1 MQQWTTQEAANVAVD
16 ELAGR
21 AWEED
26 FDAIH
31 HHQTAPHYRHST
43 AIQTILPDGL
53 VSGNLAQTIPEAITT
68 IRGKP
73 KLQDTL
79 RMTTEQ
85 MVLIDEEI
93 TVSNV
98 RKFGKSS
105 IARVQLSKQYAQQ
118 LYTEARVHRLNDSI
132 PATCR
137 CCDGGDDET
146 ILHILRYPSRREVH
160 LEHNE
165 TFVRIMRD
173 IEAPNHLL
181 NLFEAGIEVAL
192 LDGNTHSG
200 EDWNGSPN
208 ESTIDRTISK
218 LLFDEIIPQQYKT
231 AFKQ

>member
-1 MQQWTTQEAANVAVD
+1 MQEAVNVAVD

-21 AWEED
+21 ACEED
-26 FDAIH
+26 FEAIH
-31 HHQTAPHYRHST
+31 HHQISPHYCHST
-43 AIQTILPDGL
+43 VIQTTLPDGS
-53 VSGNLAQTIPEAITT
+53 VSGNLAQTIPEAMTT
-68 IRGKP
+68 LRGKP

-137 CCDGGDDET
+137 CCDGGGGET
-146 ILHILRYPSRREVH
+146 ILHIHRCPSRRDVH
-160 LEHNE
+160 
-165 TFVRIMRD
+165 
-173 IEAPNHLL
+173 IE
-181 NLFEAGIEVAL
+181 
-192 LDGNTHSG
+192 
-200 EDWNGSPN
+200 
-208 ESTIDRTISK
+208 
-218 LLFDEIIPQQYKT
+218 
-231 AFKQ
+231 